1 MRGIRFMQ
9 TEILEI
15 YDSTLMSHSGATGGI
30 WAVGVGK
37 DSSLLKFVNSN
48 ITLNDSGWGAQS
60 GSVQN
65 PNGNVYIEN
74 STITVNSVAGVLQ
87 TIRQKL

>member
-1 MRGIRFMQ
+1 MESIYANGNI
-9 TEILEI
+9 EI

-65 PNGNVYIEN
+65 RTEMFISKIPQ
-74 STITVNSVAGVLQ
+74 L
-87 TIRQKL
+87 L